1 METISTMPTLQY
13 VVSKA
18 VDNTPLTDMHTHI
31 YPLAFRPFFR
41 YGIDELLSYHYLVA
55 EFFRNSPMSYEAFF
69 AKPPSEQAEAIWNTL
84 FINDIPVSEA
94 TKSLITIFKRLGL
107 EVNRK
112 DLGYF
117 RAWFEKQDPAA
128 YLTQVLKLANVETVI
143 MNNNP
148 LNDAERAIWE
158 AGYEPD
164 PRFRASLRVDDIVEK
179 WDETQP
185 KLKTLGYAVTPEL
198 NEETFAE
205 VRRYITDWAR
215 KTDSVYI
222 AASLLHDFSMFDGS
236 DATRLIESCVIPVCR
251 DTNLPFV
258 LMLGTKK
265 GTNPFLGASGDSLGK
280 TDMDSIEYL
289 CAKYPKNKFMITM
302 LSYQQQNDL
311 AVLAS
316 KFRNLMVFGCW
327 WFLNNPSIVESITK
341 FRLELLGSTFIP
353 QHSDSKILEHMI
365 SKWDHFKRVLTQV
378 LIEKYRDLMT
388 WGYTLTDVQVQNEVK
403 QLLSGNFWN
412 FVNLRL

>member
-13 VVSKA
+13 VVGKA
-18 VDNTPLTDMHTHI
+18 VENTPLTDMHTHI

-41 YGIDELLSYHYLVA
+41 YGIDQLLSYHYLVA

-69 AKPPSEQAEAIWNTL
+69 AKSPAEQAEAIWNSL

-117 RAWFEKQDPAA
+117 RSWFEKQEPEA
-128 YLTQVLKLANVETVI
+128 YLTQVLKIANVETVI

-148 LNDAERAIWE
+148 LNDEERSIWE
-158 AGYEPD
+158 TGFDPD
-164 PRFRASLRVDDIVEK
+164 PRFRASLRVDDIVEN
-179 WDETQP
+179 WEVAHE
-185 KLKTLGYAVTPEL
+185 KLAGLGYAVSKDLGGDTL
-198 NEETFAE
+198 AE
-205 VRRYITDWAR
+205 VRRFIGDWAER
-215 KTDSVYI
+215 TKAVYI
-222 AASLLHDFSMFDGS
+222 AVSLQHDFTMFDGS
-236 DATRLIESCVIPVCR
+236 VATQLIEACVIPVCR
-251 DTNLPFV
+251 ETNLPFA
-258 LMLGTKK
+258 LMLGAKK
-265 GTNPFLGASGDSLGK
+265 GTNPFLGTSGDSLGK

-289 CAKYPKNKFMITM
+289 CAKYPKNKFMITL

-327 WFLNNPSIVESITK
+327 WFLNNPSLVESITK
-341 FRLELLGSTFIP
+341 FRIELLGSTFIA

-388 WGYTLTDVQVQNEVK
+388 YGYTLTDVQVQTEVK
-403 QLLSGNFWN
+403 RLLGGNFWN